1 MQTTVKTKTKDNWS
15 IFADNFSVLKIRN
28 LRIYM
33 VGQSINLVGD
43 WMQQTAQA
51 WVVWEM
57 THKATSLGIVAFLS
71 LIPYFIF
78 GPWVGSFSDR
88 FDKKRI
94 LLITQFLAMLLAFAL
109 AILIQTG
116 KLELWHVYLLALLL
130 GIVTAFN
137 TTAEQAFIGEIAGT
151 ANIKKAIALNN
162 SINQL
167 SRFIGP
173 AIAGWLISSIGLSP
187 SFWINGLSVLVS
199 LLCIWLIPAS
209 AELKKSEESSLH
221 AFKSGLQ
228 FLQKQ
233 KLLKLILLFA
243 SIQAFF
249 GGSIVQLL
257 PAVSTIIL
265 KGNSSTLGALVGAA
279 GVGAL
284 TGTVFVLP
292 YVQRIKKSCIAIGG
306 AVIWSGMWYIIFSF
320 SKNLHVSMLCQF
332 MASLGATNVLTL
344 SIGLAQEL
352 TPVNMRSRIIS
363 AFMMI
368 IFGLQPI
375 ASYLVGR
382 GADLLGVKSMMVIDG
397 SLMIGLSGIL
407 LALPVLHRLKVRASL
422 PEMRN
427 HPIG

>member
-1 MQTTVKTKTKDNWS
+1 MQTTVKTKGKWG
-15 IFADNFSVLKIRN
+15 IFADNFSVLTIRN
-28 LRIYM
+28 IRIYM

-57 THKATSLGIVAFLS
+57 THRATSLGIVAFLS
-71 LIPYFIF
+71 QIPYFIF

-88 FDKKRI
+88 FDKKKI

-151 ANIKKAIALNN
+151 GNIKKAIALNN

-187 SFWINGLSVLVS
+187 SFWINGMSVAVS
-199 LLCIWLIPAS
+199 IICIWLIPAS
-209 AELKKSEESSLH
+209 TELKKSEESSLH
-221 AFKSGLQ
+221 AFKTGLQ

-233 KLLKLILLFA
+233 KLLRLILLFA

-257 PAVSTIIL
+257 PAVSTLIL
-265 KGNSSTLGALVGAA
+265 KGNSATLGALVGAA
-279 GVGAL
+279 GAGAL
-284 TGTVFVLP
+284 AGTLFVLP
-292 YVQRIKKSCIAIGG
+292 FVQRIKRSCIAIGG
-306 AVIWSGMWYIIFSF
+306 AVVWSGIWYIIFSF
-320 SKNLHVSMLCQF
+320 SKNLHISMLCQF
-332 MASLGATNVLTL
+332 MASLGAANVLTL

-352 TPVNMRSRIIS
+352 TPVNMRARIIS

-397 SLMIGLSGIL
+397 TLMIGLSGIL
-407 LALPVLHRLKVRASL
+407 LALPVLRKVTIRASL
-422 PEMRN
+422 PEIRN